1 MKDRLNI
8 TIDHTL
14 IEQAKR
20 YAAKNNT
27 SLSQL
32 IEEILRKLVSRPKP
46 KKETFLEFMAKM
58 PKPKGNFDQYSKETY
73 YEDNKSKYG
82 F

>member
-1 MKDRLNI
+1 MKNRLNI
-8 TIDHTL
+8 TIDDTL
-14 IEQAKR
+14 IEEAKR

-32 IEEILRKLVSRPKP
+32 IEESLRKLVKRRPA
-46 KKETFLEFMAKM
+46 KKQNVLDFMKTM
-58 PKPKGNFDQYSKETY
+58 PKPKGNVEHYSKETY
-73 YEDNKSKYG
+73 YGDNKAKYG